1 MLFEINPGLM
11 PAGYGESILPLVAAK
26 AHLRVVEDDDDDLI
40 AALRD
45 SAVDMIERYCSLY
58 LARRTGLVW
67 TGSGFSGRMHL
78 GRGPDV
84 EVTSVAYAGPLGSVT
99 LAPADWRLGVG
110 GRLLP
115 AFGGAWP
122 GDCQGTVTVTF
133 AAGYSDVAAQAPSLV
148 AAVKMALTQL
158 YDLRSAVV
166 TGTIINEL
174 PFGVRAICDAVR
186 MPVL

>member
-1 MLFEINPGLM
+1 MLFEIDPGLM
-11 PAGYGESILPLVAAK
+11 PAGYGESILSLVAAK

-45 SAVDMIERYCSLY
+45 SAVDMVERYCSLY

-78 GRGPDV
+78 GRGPDAV
-84 EVTSVAYAGPLGSVT
+84 VDSVAYTGPSGSVALT
-99 LAPADWRLGVG
+99 TADWRLSVG
-110 GRLLP
+110 SRLLP

-122 GDCQGTVTVTF
+122 ADCRGAVTVTF
-133 AAGYSDVAAQAPSLV
+133 SAGYEDVERQAPSLI